1 MERTSTSLS
10 YNGREVVTD
19 VLPNDQMAVE
29 MEVEES
35 LFPAELSEVSL
46 KVLITDQAVLSES
59 DSTANIEAPKENV
72 EEANVTPSIPLSEDV
87 HSNALEDMPDSTT
100 PQPLF
105 KVRDV
110 VDVESRVWPGIN
122 KPGGIA
128 RVINVHSSVEG
139 DFARTFCIRGYEF
152 VLSFKIRLLRKY

>member
-29 MEVEES
+29 MEVAES
-35 LFPAELSEVSL
+35 LLPAELSEASF
-46 KVLITDQAVLSES
+46 KVLMTDQAVLSES
-59 DSTANIEAPKENV
+59 DSTANIEAPKDNV
-72 EEANVTPSIPLSEDV
+72 EETSVTPSILLSDDV
-87 HSNALEDMPDSTT
+87 HSNSVEDMPDPTT
-100 PQPLF
+100 PQSLF

-139 DFARTFCIRGYEF
+139 DFARTFRSRGYEL
-152 VLSFKIRLLRKY
+152 VLSFKIR

>member
-1 MERTSTSLS
+1 MERTSTSLP

-29 MEVEES
+29 MEVVES
-35 LFPAELSEVSL
+35 LLPAELSEASL
-46 KVLITDQAVLSES
+46 KALMTDQAVLSES
-59 DSTANIEAPKENV
+59 DSTANIEAPKDNV
-72 EEANVTPSIPLSEDV
+72 EETSVTPSILLSDDV
-87 HSNALEDMPDSTT
+87 HSNTVEDMPDPTT
-100 PQPLF
+100 PQSLF

-139 DFARTFCIRGYEF
+139 DFARIFRSKDYEL
-152 VLSFKIRLLRKY
+152 VPSLKIL

>member
-29 MEVEES
+29 MELVES
-35 LFPAELSEVSL
+35 LLPAELSVASL
-46 KVLITDQAVLSES
+46 KVLMTDQAVLSES
-59 DSTANIEAPKENV
+59 DSTANIEAPKDNV
-72 EEANVTPSIPLSEDV
+72 EETSVTPSILLSDDV
-87 HSNALEDMPDSTT
+87 LSNAVEDMPDPTT
-100 PQPLF
+100 PQSLF

-128 RVINVHSSVEG
+128 RVINVHSSIEG
-139 DFARTFCIRGYEF
+139 DFARIFRSGGYEL
-152 VLSFKIRLLRKY
+152 VLSFKIR

>member
-29 MEVEES
+29 MEVVES
-35 LFPAELSEVSL
+35 LLPAELSVASL
-46 KVLITDQAVLSES
+46 KVLMTDQAVSSES
-59 DSTANIEAPKENV
+59 NSTANIEVPEDNV
-72 EEANVTPSIPLSEDV
+72 ERTSVIPSILLSDDV
-87 HSNALEDMPDSTT
+87 HENAVEDMPDSTI
-100 PQPLF
+100 PQSLF

-139 DFARTFCIRGYEF
+139 DFARTFCSRDHEL
-152 VLSFKIRLLRKY
+152 VLSFKRR

>member
-29 MEVEES
+29 MEVVES
-35 LFPAELSEVSL
+35 LLPAELSEASEASL
-46 KVLITDQAVLSES
+46 KVLMTDQAVLSES
-59 DSTANIEAPKENV
+59 DSTANIEAPKDNV
-72 EEANVTPSIPLSEDV
+72 EEKSVTPSILLSDDV
-87 HSNALEDMPDSTT
+87 HSNAVEDMPDPTT
-100 PQPLF
+100 PQSFF

-139 DFARTFCIRGYEF
+139 DFARIFRSKGYEL
-152 VLSFKIRLLRKY
+152 VPSFKIL